1 MIRIIRY
8 TIAALLI
15 LAFTGCGED
24 TATSINLERRHF
36 AIETSNPTPACME
49 SVRLGLTAIDAEG
62 NRTDAAQ
69 LDDIVRVEWDFG
81 DGTRQTADAGS
92 AFRHQYAAEGNY
104 TITVR
109 VTLAS
114 GQTRTDTS
122 FVEVAGR
129 SIRYEMEHHDGKTV
143 WIMAHRGRYDD
154 QAEHGIPENTVDA
167 YLHCIELGCVDII
180 ETDVRTTKDRRLVV
194 CHDNT
199 TVKAANGGGDIKHM
213 TLKQIQ
219 TFKLYDRLGNVT
231 SYTFNTLEE
240 VLLACR
246 GKVWL
251 KIDKIVD
258 NDIEL
263 VYEAVRK
270 CGMLDQVLFYFSQ
283 AQNSDDDSDLVNN
296 GLECIEKLN
305 RHTPEAVLH
314 PHSNTLGRFDTYDGK
329 PNVHS
334 FEVSTAY
341 AMQPG
346 NEVVRAMREKG
357 YIVMTNLLDYDYWF
371 TQGDTSVPD
380 TFLENDCNVIQTDVC
395 MTLDRYLKEK
405 GRR

>member
-1 MIRIIRY
+1 MIRIIRH
-8 TIAALLI
+8 TLAALLL

-24 TATSINLERRHF
+24 TATSINLGARHF
-36 AIETSNPTPACME
+36 AIESSNPTPACME
-49 SVRLGLTAIDAEG
+49 SVRLGLAAIDPQG
-62 NRTDAAQ
+62 NRTDAAL

-81 DGTRQTADAGS
+81 DGTRQVSDAGS
-92 AFRHQYAAEGNY
+92 AFRHQYAGEGNY

-114 GQTRTDTS
+114 GRVLTDTS
-122 FVEVAGR
+122 FAQVAGR
-129 SIRYEMEHHDGKTV
+129 SIRYEMQHYDGKKV

-167 YLHCIELGCVDII
+167 YLHCAELGCAEII
-180 ETDVRTTKDRRLVV
+180 ETDVRTTKDGRLVV

-199 TVKAANGGGDIKHM
+199 TTKAANGGGFIKDM

-219 TFKLYDRLGNVT
+219 AFKLYDRLGNVT
-231 SYTFNTLEE
+231 DYTFNTLEE

-258 NDIEL
+258 NDIDL

-283 AQNSDDDSDLVNN
+283 AQNTEDDGDLVNT
-296 GLECIEKLN
+296 GAECVEKLN
-305 RHTPEAVLH
+305 KRTPEAVLH
-314 PHSNTLGRFDTYDGK
+314 PHSNSLAWFGAYDGK
-329 PNVHS
+329 PNVRS
-334 FEVSTAY
+334 FEVSTTY

-346 NEVVRAMREKG
+346 NEVVKAMRQKG
-357 YIVMTNLLDYDYWF
+357 YVVMTNLIDYDYWF
-371 TQGDTSVPD
+371 TQGDTSVVD
-380 TFLENDCNVIQTDVC
+380 AFLENDCNVIQTDVC
-395 MTLDRYLKEK
+395 MSLDRYLKEK